1 MQNEKSN
8 SPKRYLFLGISLLSA
23 LLAASVFFH
32 KTDSQIYNLALSAP
46 NSLPQKYVSFL
57 KENERWKAIN
67 VFAELYNNVADSYT
81 DKLSEEMRTGIT
93 EVTNSSLEA
102 KEQRKTFSYWK
113 KEGFKAVTL
122 RKGDDAPQ
130 ETVSK
135 ITSTLVDVPL
145 GDLITIIDSGHKLY
159 NNETEEID
167 NFELAL
173 STLGLASD
181 FITVSTAGTSSSVT
195 IPTRLFCNTLKKA
208 VKSMKSS
215 LRDAFLIEINR
226 IRKEPSLIFRYK
238 SLLIIAK
245 DSPEIAIWLLTI
257 PNTIEQGERLWN
269 LLSNSYSKKEM
280 KNVIKQGTI
289 MLTFYNN
296 PEQYNSVCIVPNEAP
311 QSTESSS
318 ISDNTSNSQTED
330 SASDNNANEVSNG
343 ASNDIGILNKT
354 MDYIGKK
361 KDEILKKNNSESS
374 EAVIEN
380 KEPEQIAVKKKK
392 KMFEES
398 AMISS
403 LEEIISALEIMSQQ
417 DRLSP
422 QDLFFALCYGQQGL
436 EALKQ
441 NKLHEF
447 MSYRD
452 T

>member
-1 MQNEKSN
+1 
-8 SPKRYLFLGISLLSA
+8 
-23 LLAASVFFH
+23 
-32 KTDSQIYNLALSAP
+32 
-46 NSLPQKYVSFL
+46 
-57 KENERWKAIN
+57 
-67 VFAELYNNVADSYT
+67 
-81 DKLSEEMRTGIT
+81 
-93 EVTNSSLEA
+93 
-102 KEQRKTFSYWK
+102 
-113 KEGFKAVTL
+113 
-122 RKGDDAPQ
+122 
-130 ETVSK
+130 
-135 ITSTLVDVPL
+135 
-145 GDLITIIDSGHKLY
+145 
-159 NNETEEID
+159 
-167 NFELAL
+167 
-173 STLGLASD
+173 
-181 FITVSTAGTSSSVT
+181 
-195 IPTRLFCNTLKKA
+195 
-208 VKSMKSS
+208 
-215 LRDAFLIEINR
+215 
-226 IRKEPSLIFRYK
+226 
-238 SLLIIAK
+238 
-245 DSPEIAIWLLTI
+245 
-257 PNTIEQGERLWN
+257 
-269 LLSNSYSKKEM
+269 
-280 KNVIKQGTI
+280 

-361 KDEILKKNNSESS
+361 KDEILNKNNSESS